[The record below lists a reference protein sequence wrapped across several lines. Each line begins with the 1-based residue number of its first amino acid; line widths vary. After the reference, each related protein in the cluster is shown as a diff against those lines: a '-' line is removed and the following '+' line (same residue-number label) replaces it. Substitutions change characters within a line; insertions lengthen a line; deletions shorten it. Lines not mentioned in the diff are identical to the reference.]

1 MHGEI
6 FSALELVSSVIAV
19 IVDVVE
25 AVDSLSLSS
34 APPTQAREGTVLFP
48 FVFRVLC
55 TSLTLFIPLKGCF

>member
-1 MHGEI
+1 MVRL

-34 APPTQAREGTVLFP
+34 VMPPTKAREGTVLFP

-55 TSLTLFIPLKGCF
+55 TSLTLFIPLGRIL